1 MNNIII
7 IIMFLFV
14 SETFCQNEIRKFYYA
29 DTAVM
34 INLENDFWVIDKEKL
49 NKTKY
54 TGHICFFY
62 DSLKQDT
69 AIYAEVKKGKLEGK
83 YKKWEKNKTYLTEE
97 AEYKNGLRNGVSSR
111 YLRIYPMANNMAETD
126 SFYVESYNYLYKSV
140 MKREKL
146 RKEWISG
153 YYVKKKFSK

>member
-14 SETFCQNEIRKFYYA
+14 SETFSQNEIRKFYYA
-29 DTAVM
+29 DTAIM

-69 AIYAEVKKGKLEGK
+69 AIYAEVKKGKLQGNTWGQSPT
-83 YKKWEKNKTYLTEE
+83 YKKLAKDRTEKTRDFLIWYSDKY
-97 AEYKNGLRNGVSSR
+97 YKKALDKSKFELDSEVKDRGDEKSNLQQDRKSEII
-111 YLRIYPMANNMAETD
+111 LNN
-126 SFYVESYNYLYKSV
+126 
-140 MKREKL
+140 
-146 RKEWISG
+146 
-153 YYVKKKFSK
+153 